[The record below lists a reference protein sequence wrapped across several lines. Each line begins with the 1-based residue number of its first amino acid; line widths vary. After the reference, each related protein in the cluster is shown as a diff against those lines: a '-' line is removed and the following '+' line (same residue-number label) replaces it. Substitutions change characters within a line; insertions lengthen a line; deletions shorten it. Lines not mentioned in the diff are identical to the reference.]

1 MSWKTHCKYAHYILK
16 IIKAKPSQSRAILL
30 HFNIKVCTICFNKK
44 ISTIKEIGHKMNC
57 NYLQERK
64 KKKEKEICCSCRVL
78 LFFSR
83 LLDEDVWLSRY
94 GVNTFHSS
102 CQISHL
108 LKLHKC
114 RHFGPL
120 YLWYSG
126 KWPYYSSVIFYK
138 WTWCGKDHCPEI
150 HLFHS
155 RTFGSL
161 LSDYGAQWDAC
172 V

>member
-78 LFFSR
+78 LFFHVYQMR
-83 LLDEDVWLSRY
+83 MYDYLDMMLIHSILHVKFL
-94 GVNTFHSS
+94 TFSN
-102 CQISHL
+102 CISVDIL
-108 LKLHKC
+108 D
-114 RHFGPL
+114 L
-120 YLWYSG
+120 YTCDILG
-126 KWPYYSSVIFYK
+126 NGLTIP
-138 WTWCGKDHCPEI
+138 
-150 HLFHS
+150 
-155 RTFGSL
+155 
-161 LSDYGAQWDAC
+161 Q
-172 V
+172 